1 MSGGYT
7 KLADPTVGPLTPI
20 GVAANPIRVDP
31 TGTTAQPVSA
41 SSLPLPTGAA
51 TEANQE
57 LEILELEGLGA
68 TTALIQSQ
76 INSIAQDIT
85 GPNGTTLDDLK
96 YRGSTVAVTSVADT
110 ATSTT
115 LLAANVNRLRASI
128 VNDSTAALYVLEGAG
143 TASATNYSHVLFQYD
158 ELVVDDSTAILVG
171 VWATDPNTGA
181 ARITSVTA

>member
-7 KLADPTVGPLTPI
+7 KLADPTAGPLTPI
-20 GVAANPIRVDP
+20 GVTANPLVVTVAVGTGGDATAANQV
-31 TGTTAQPVSA
+31 
-41 SSLPLPTGAA
+41 
-51 TEANQE
+51 
-57 LEILELEGLGA
+57 LEILELEGIGN

-143 TASATNYSHVLFQYD
+143 TASTTNYSHVLFQYD
-158 ELVVDDSTAILVG
+158 ELIINDSTVAITG
-171 VWATDPNTGA
+171 IWATDPNTGA